1 MGALQPGTTLG
12 GRYVLRSL
20 LAVGGMGEVW
30 RGADSELDREVAV
43 KVLKDGA
50 AKNETFLKRFRNEAK
65 NAAGLRHPNIA
76 QVYDYGEVD
85 GTPYL
90 VMELVE
96 GEPLSTILERERT
109 LSERRLVT
117 VLRHTCNGLQ
127 AAHDAGVMHRDIKP
141 GNLLVQ
147 EHDMV
152 KVTDFGVS
160 RGMDQTTLTA
170 TGMVMGTAQYLA
182 PELALGKAATAASDL
197 YAVGIIAYE
206 SVVGRRPFTAASA
219 VDIAIAQVN
228 DDVPRLPATVSPPM
242 AKVINNLLEKNP
254 RKRIKTAAELERHLA
269 TFTFE
274 EPSLDPLELDPAGS
288 TPDAAAG
295 TADGSPTTVAPSEQR
310 PAPARA
316 MPPSI
321 APKSYRPHPERP
333 SGPR

>member
-1 MGALQPGTTLG
+1 MSSLQPGTTLG

-30 RGADSELDREVAV
+30 RGADGDLDREVAV

-76 QVYDYGEVD
+76 QVYDYGEFD

-109 LSERRLVT
+109 LDERRLVT
-117 VLRHTCNGLQ
+117 LLRHTCNGLQ
-127 AAHDAGVMHRDIKP
+127 AAHAAGVMHRDIKP

-147 EHDMV
+147 EHDML
-152 KVTDFGVS
+152 KITDFGVS

-182 PELALGKAATAASDL
+182 PELALGKPATAASDL
-197 YAVGIIAYE
+197 YALGIIAYE

-228 DDVPRLPATVSPPM
+228 DDVPPLPPTVSKPM
-242 AKVINNLLEKNP
+242 ARVITNLLEKNP
-254 RKRIKTAAELERHLA
+254 RKRFKTAADLERHLA
-269 TFTFE
+269 E
-274 EPSLDPLELDPAGS
+274 INVDPPSLDPLAQPASASAPNG
-288 TPDAAAG
+288 PIAPGVPAPA
-295 TADGSPTTVAPSEQR
+295 TVEPSEQR
-310 PAPARA
+310 QAPRRA

-321 APKSYRPHPERP
+321 APKSYRPHPDRP
-333 SGPR
+333 SGQR

>member
-50 AKNETFLKRFRNEAK
+50 AKNDTFLRRFRNEAK

-109 LSERRLVT
+109 LSEKRLVT
-117 VLRHTCNGLQ
+117 ILRHTCNGLQ

-160 RGMDQTTLTA
+160 RGTDQTTLTA

-182 PELALGKAATAASDL
+182 PELALGKQATPASDL
-197 YAVGIIAYE
+197 YALGIIGFE

-228 DDVPRLPATVSPPM
+228 DDVPRLPATVSPAM
-242 AKVINNLLEKNP
+242 AKVVMNLLEKNP
-254 RKRIKTAAELERHLA
+254 RKRFKSATDLERHLA
-269 TFTFE
+269 AITFA
-274 EPSLDPLELDPAGS
+274 EPSLDPLDQAPAAQA
-288 TPDAAAG
+288 PDAVASSAN
-295 TADGSPTTVAPSEQR
+295 GSPDTVVPSER
-310 PAPARA
+310 RAAPVRA

-321 APKSYRPHPERP
+321 APKSYRPHPDRP
-333 SGPR
+333 PGQR

>member
-1 MGALQPGTTLG
+1 MSGLQPGTTLG

-50 AKNETFLKRFRNEAK
+50 AKNDTFLRRFRNEAK

-117 VLRHTCNGLQ
+117 ILRHTCNGLQ
-127 AAHDAGVMHRDIKP
+127 DAHDSGVMHRDIKP

-147 EHDMV
+147 EGDMV
-152 KVTDFGVS
+152 KITDFGVS
-160 RGMDQTTLTA
+160 RGTDQTTLTA

-182 PELALGKAATAASDL
+182 PELALGKQATAASDL
-197 YAVGIIAYE
+197 YALGIIAYE

-228 DDVPRLPATVSPPM
+228 DDVPRLPASVSPDM
-242 AKVINNLLEKNP
+242 VKVITNLLEKNP
-254 RKRIKTAAELERHLA
+254 RKRFKTAAELERHLA
-269 TFTFE
+269 GFTFE
-274 EPSLDPLELDPAGS
+274 QPSLDPLAQEP
-288 TPDAAAG
+288 
-295 TADGSPTTVAPSEQR
+295 TASAPEASSPGENASPTSVAPSEQR
-310 PAPARA
+310 PTPTRA

-321 APKSYRPHPERP
+321 APRSYRPHPDRP
-333 SGPR
+333 TRPR